1 MFVFELP
8 PAILI
13 GVLVYNLMV
22 YYSYIAILLH
32 VSRSSYMYKV
42 DDSKPSQGTCV
53 LIELSLQVE
62 KFARPLTPLDQ
73 LN

>member
-1 MFVFELP
+1 MFVFELA

-13 GVLVYNLMV
+13 VDLVYKLMV
-22 YYSYIAILLH
+22 YYRSIVILLH
-32 VSRSSYMYKV
+32 VSHSSCMYKV